1 MRRKKKE
8 KERSDKDL
16 MDEQVMKDKRK
27 KKKTTVQDN
36 SKADRDVELKEAVIR
51 VRILTI
57 RTEKSGMRSKERY
70 LLA

>member
-1 MRRKKKE
+1 
-8 KERSDKDL
+8 
-16 MDEQVMKDKRK
+16 MDEQVMEDKRK

-57 RTEKSGMRSKERY
+57 SREKSGVRSKERY